1 MIHIDRDKGTG
12 VLSGSM
18 PVLLNDFAN
27 IARGLYTSMEEGL
40 GEKLA
45 RRMLSDVFE
54 QAISTKTENMLK
66 IVTPAEKQN
75 RC

>member
-12 VLSGSM
+12 VLNGSM
-18 PVLLNDFAN
+18 LVLLDEFSN
-27 IARGLYTSMEEGL
+27 IARGLYTSMEEDL

-54 QAISTKTENMLK
+54 MAISEKTEDMLK
-66 IVTPAEKQN
+66 IVTPAEKK
-75 RC
+75 

>member
-1 MIHIDRDKGTG
+1 MIHIDRDIGAG
-12 VLSGSM
+12 VIKGSM

-27 IARGLYTSMEEGL
+27 IARGLYTSMEEDL

-54 QAISTKTENMLK
+54 QAISAKTEDMLK
-66 IVTPAEKQN
+66 VGTPAEKK
-75 RC
+75 